1 MHDFLYY
8 CLRQFNRSTR
18 WNDDNQYSNLGAASR
33 TILDFTPP
41 QGFTFYL
48 SKAPTSYFKSSYR
61 LQTFPLSSGS
71 LGYVFT
77 SRELDLAPHAAR
89 SASLPKLTSPLM
101 PGAVRNAVGA
111 ADSLQRA
118 AANQI
123 QEDPIRHHDQQN
135 AVLEGLLGACEVGA
149 WNPILSL
156 SAHPNSKANSTGHY
170 LVCGQLFLPAR
181 RFEALYLRRLSPRTQ
196 FVMATVSSR
205 LFGESETMMQ
215 LQYDCAKWCTEL
227 SYSATDNLFGLRG
240 LYNLGAVSEHHR
252 LPISQSMDPTNG
264 THSSEDPHPVS
275 GFAVGGELYLS
286 QSGSNKSS
294 GGLSVGVRHRT
305 LLPRMAELT
314 CIANPIMGHL
324 AAAYTATVYDNH
336 SLNRPETSESVIMST
351 RFNFNFYSLYS
362 DLALGMEWRNS
373 HNSLIRAS
381 ISTSNGVSIGFD
393 CRYRKVLLS
402 VGANVGFSQPP
413 ARASNGGSGSSG
425 DAAGALGM
433 GSTSALPLGS
443 PVVPGSPFRS
453 IGINLQFFA

>member
-1 MHDFLYY
+1 MH
-8 CLRQFNRSTR
+8 TT
-18 WNDDNQYSNLGAASR
+18 A
-33 TILDFTPP
+33 ILDFTPP

-77 SRELDLAPHAAR
+77 SRVLDLAPHAVQ
-89 SASLPKLTSPLM
+89 SAPPPNPTSPLL
-101 PGAVRNAVGA
+101 PGTTRTAMDAV
-111 ADSLQRA
+111 DSLQRA
-118 AANQI
+118 AVDQMHKDSI
-123 QEDPIRHHDQQN
+123 LHQDQQS

-149 WNPILSL
+149 WNPALLPSL
-156 SAHPNSKANSTGHY
+156 SPTHPHSTVHSAGHY

-196 FVMATVSSR
+196 FTMATVSSR

-227 SYSATDNLFGLRG
+227 SYSAADNLFGLRG
-240 LYNLGAVSEHHR
+240 LYNLGAVSKHHQIPATKAQH
-252 LPISQSMDPTNG
+252 LINAAHTD
-264 THSSEDPHPVS
+264 EDFCPVS

-286 QSGSNKSS
+286 QSGSNKAS

-324 AAAYTATVYDNH
+324 ATAYTATVYDNTL
-336 SLNRPETSESVIMST
+336 LNSPEVGESVIMST

-402 VGANVGFSQPP
+402 VGANVGFSQSPVM
-413 ARASNGGSGSSG
+413 AANGGSGTSG

-433 GSTSALPLGS
+433 GSTTAHPLGL
-443 PVVPGSPFRS
+443 PMVPGSPFRS